1 VLWTELSTTFEL
13 EINLKTAKDLG
24 LAIRQSFFIAGEQ
37 GYPVTTRSSGFADFT
52 ALRANGCFFNHMKL
66 GDILASRRVMR
77 LFPGPT
83 CFLDR
88 ATTLVFA
95 GAQTVR
101 PKWEEY
107 RNRSTFH
114 CLVCDFVRD
123 SKSPSTKEIS

>member
-37 GYPVTTRSSGFADFT
+37 GHPVTTRSSGSADFT
-52 ALRANGCFFNHMKL
+52 ALMANGCFFNHMQP
-66 GDILASRRVMR
+66 GDVLASRRLVR
-77 LFPGPT
+77 LFLGST
-83 CFLDR
+83 CFLER
-88 ATTLVFA
+88 AMILVFA

-114 CLVCDFVRD
+114 CLVRDFVRD